1 MKHLMLYSILL
12 LASQTDNIAGVMRGL
27 RDINTLSHLEIY
39 RANR

>member
-27 RDINTLSHLEIY
+27 RDINTLSHFGYIDE
-39 RANR
+39 NR